1 MSDNGPTSRRPFYKI
16 FISFLI
22 VFFSV
27 YNYFI
32 YTQSTPSE
40 IRLSSLAIKGQQI
53 FQDNNCVSCHQIY
66 GLGGYLG
73 PDITNVISKRGDPY
87 FRAML
92 QSGVKSMPKFDFS
105 ENEANAISQFLK
117 EVDQTGI
124 YPNMNSKVNAFG
136 WVDIDYKSRTKGKK

>member
-1 MSDNGPTSRRPFYKI
+1 MSDNGPTSKHPFYKI
-16 FISFLI
+16 LISFLI
-22 VFFSV
+22 IFFSV

-53 FQDNNCVSCHQIY
+53 FQDNNCISCHQIY

-73 PDITNVISKRGDPY
+73 PDITNVISRRGEPY
-87 FRAML
+87 FKAML
-92 QSGVKSMPKFDFS
+92 QSGVKSMPKFNFS

-117 EVDQTGI
+117 EVDKTGI
-124 YPNMNSKVNAFG
+124 YPNFNSETNAFG
-136 WVDIDYKSRTKGKK
+136 WVDIEYRSVEKGNE